1 MLIIFSS
8 QATAQVMMLDDLAT
22 RLLAILGRQL
32 ETRGIIT
39 VEQLPAAIKALEN
52 AIAQDDQPSAEKNNA
67 EPEETSSNE
76 HLRLAQRAFPLL
88 NMLRRAEE
96 KNKPVVWGI

>member
-8 QATAQVMMLDDLAT
+8 QATAKVIMLDDLAKL
-22 RLLAILGRQL
+22 LLAILGRQL

-52 AIAQDDQPSAEKNNA
+52 AIAEDNQSFEEKSDQEQDGTPS
-67 EPEETSSNE
+67 SE

-88 NMLRRAEE
+88 DMLRRAVK
-96 KNKPVVWGI
+96 KNKPVIWGV